1 MKKLG
6 SILIYTGIAG
16 FVAAVIVSF
25 TQYSGLDQGA
35 IPAASVFFILI
46 GMCFLFPTMLSEGDT
61 DNAPVST
68 MRVIVF
74 SIVMVF
80 VIIYI
85 KIGWNAGSFEDFTID
100 KSWIYILGLALGGK
114 TMQKF
119 AEQDDDSTTHPP
131 PNPPAPPPG
140 N

>member
-6 SILIYTGIAG
+6 SFLIYSGIAG
-16 FVAAVIVSF
+16 FVAAVIISF

-46 GMCFLFPTMLSEGDT
+46 GMCFMFPTLLREGDT
-61 DNAPVST
+61 DDSPVSS

-85 KIGWNAGSFEDFTID
+85 KIGWNAGSFEEFTID

-119 AEQDDDSTTHPP
+119 AEQDDPDSTSTPTGTSTPP
-131 PNPPAPPPG
+131 TT
-140 N
+140 